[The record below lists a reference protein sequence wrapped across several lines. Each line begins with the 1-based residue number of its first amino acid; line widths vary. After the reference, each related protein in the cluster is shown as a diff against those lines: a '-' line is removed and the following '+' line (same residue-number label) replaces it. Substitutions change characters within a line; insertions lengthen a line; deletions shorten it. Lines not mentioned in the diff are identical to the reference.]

1 MWDCEKIIDLC
12 RRSAQIALRYY
23 NAPPIELKSDKSVVT
38 AADREVEELLTAE
51 LTADGSYFIGEET
64 VGGRGEHYVAEA
76 LTAAR
81 CWVVDPIDGTAP
93 YSCMLPAW
101 GHSIALMEHGKIT
114 EGAIYLPVQD
124 ELFIT
129 DGDAVRHVTGLGT
142 ATPKSSR
149 FVFPPAAVTTA
160 KPVAVPQCLVKS
172 GTIGFDNVALSLCGC
187 VGAAY
192 FVMTGKFLGY
202 LAVVKLWDIA
212 AVGAIYLR
220 GGYTGVNESG
230 RNFTLDVNNATYDLN
245 ASSPDRWRMR
255 GAAAFAA
262 NREICDFILA
272 NVHRGEG
279 KK

>member
-12 RRSAQIALRYY
+12 RRSAAIALRYY

-38 AADREVEELLTAE
+38 AADKEVENLLTAE
-51 LTADGSYFIGEET
+51 LTCDHSYFIGEET
-64 VGGRGEHYVAEA
+64 VGGRGESYISEA
-76 LTAAR
+76 LQADR
-81 CWVVDPIDGTAP
+81 CWIVDPIDGTAP

-129 DGDAVRHVTGLGT
+129 DGDRVRHVTGLQT
-142 ATPKSSR
+142 AAPKSEFFR
-149 FVFPPAAVTTA
+149 FPPAGITTA
-160 KPVAVPQCLVKS
+160 KPVAMPQYFVKS
-172 GTIGFDNVALSLCGC
+172 GTISFDNVALSLCGC

-202 LAVVKLWDIA
+202 LAEVKLWDIA

-220 GGYTGVNESG
+220 GGYTGITEYGRTFDLVVNRE
-230 RNFTLDVNNATYDLN
+230 NYNLDPA
-245 ASSPDRWRMR
+245 SPDRWRLR
-255 GAAAFAA
+255 GATAFAA

-272 NVHRGEG
+272 HVHRGEET
-279 KK
+279 K